1 MPVFKVFPVQNQI
14 SVSQKPELVKKNLN
28 LYTKAMGNNSYKM
41 LGFWPALKEIWELF
55 FTFAKIGT
63 VTFGGGLSM
72 LPILERELI
81 DKKGWATKEQLLDYY
96 AIGQI
101 TPGIIAV
108 NVATFIGYNRR
119 GILGGIFATL
129 GIVFPSLVIIT
140 IIYYFLSAF
149 SDNVYV
155 EKAFTGINIAV
166 AALLTKAVVSFGKNT
181 FKSFFAVCCGTGTFI
196 LIEFFDVNIVLTILL
211 CAFIGIIRGFILN
224 KINKTKAEK

>member
-1 MPVFKVFPVQNQI
+1 M
-14 SVSQKPELVKKNLN
+14 PELVKKKLN
-28 LYTKAMGNNSYKM
+28 LYTKAMGNNSYKK

-55 FTFAKIGT
+55 FTFAKIGA

-119 GILGGIFATL
+119 GISGGIFATL
-129 GIVFPSLVIIT
+129 GIVFPSLVVIT

-149 SDNVYV
+149 SSNVYV
-155 EKAFTGINIAV
+155 KKAFTGINIAV
-166 AALLTKAVVSFGKNT
+166 AALLTKAVVSFAKNT
-181 FKSFFAVCCGTGTFI
+181 FKSVFAVCCGISTFV
-196 LIEFFDVNIVLTILL
+196 LIEFFDINIVVAILL
-211 CAFIGIIRGFILN
+211 CALVGIIRGFVLN

>member
-1 MPVFKVFPVQNQI
+1 MD
-14 SVSQKPELVKKNLN
+14 
-28 LYTKAMGNNSYKM
+28 NNSYKM

-119 GILGGIFATL
+119 GISGGIFATF

-140 IIYYFLSAF
+140 IIYTFLSAF
-149 SDNVYV
+149 SSNVYV

-166 AALLTKAVVSFGKNT
+166 AALLTKAVVSFVKNT
-181 FKSFFAVCCGTGTFI
+181 FKSLFGVCCGIGTFI
-196 LIEFFDVNIVLTILL
+196 LIEFFDVNIVLAILL
-211 CAFIGIIRGFILN
+211 CALVGIIRGLVLN

>member
-1 MPVFKVFPVQNQI
+1 MD
-14 SVSQKPELVKKNLN
+14 
-28 LYTKAMGNNSYKM
+28 NNSYKM

-119 GILGGIFATL
+119 GISGGIFATF

-140 IIYYFLSAF
+140 IIYTFLSAF
-149 SDNVYV
+149 SSNVYV

-166 AALLTKAVVSFGKNT
+166 AALLTKAVVSFVKNT
-181 FKSFFAVCCGTGTFI
+181 FKSLFGVCCGIGTFI
-196 LIEFFDVNIVLTILL
+196 LIEFFDVNIVLTILF

>member
-1 MPVFKVFPVQNQI
+1 M
-14 SVSQKPELVKKNLN
+14 PELVKKNLN

-55 FTFAKIGT
+55 FTFAKIGA

-119 GILGGIFATL
+119 GISGGIFATL
-129 GIVFPSLVIIT
+129 GIVFPSLVVIT

-149 SDNVYV
+149 SSNVYV

-166 AALLTKAVVSFGKNT
+166 AALLTKAVVSFAKNT
-181 FKSFFAVCCGTGTFI
+181 FKSVFAVCCGISTFV
-196 LIEFFDVNIVLTILL
+196 LIEFFDINIVVAILL
-211 CAFIGIIRGFILN
+211 CALVGIIRGFVLN

>member
-1 MPVFKVFPVQNQI
+1 
-14 SVSQKPELVKKNLN
+14 
-28 LYTKAMGNNSYKM
+28 
-41 LGFWPALKEIWELF
+41 
-55 FTFAKIGT
+55 
-63 VTFGGGLSM
+63 M

-119 GILGGIFATL
+119 GISGGIFATL

-140 IIYYFLSAF
+140 IIYTFLSAF
-149 SDNVYV
+149 SSNVYV

-181 FKSFFAVCCGTGTFI
+181 FKSLFGVCCGIGTFI

>member
-1 MPVFKVFPVQNQI
+1 M
-14 SVSQKPELVKKNLN
+14 PELVKKNLN

-55 FTFAKIGT
+55 FTFAKIGA

-119 GILGGIFATL
+119 GISGGIFATL
-129 GIVFPSLVIIT
+129 GIVFPSLVVIT

-149 SDNVYV
+149 SSNVYV
-155 EKAFTGINIAV
+155 KKAFTGINIAV
-166 AALLTKAVVSFGKNT
+166 AALLTKAVVSFAKNT
-181 FKSFFAVCCGTGTFI
+181 FKSVFAVCCGISTFV
-196 LIEFFDVNIVLTILL
+196 LIEFFDINIVVAILL
-211 CAFIGIIRGFILN
+211 CALVGIIRGFVLN